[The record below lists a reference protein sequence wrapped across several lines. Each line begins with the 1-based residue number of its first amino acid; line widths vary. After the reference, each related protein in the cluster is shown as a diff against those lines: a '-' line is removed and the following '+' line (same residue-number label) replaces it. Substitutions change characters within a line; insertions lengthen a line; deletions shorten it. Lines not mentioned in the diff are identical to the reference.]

1 MSGRVETIGD
11 ATLYL
16 GDCRDQRVAKEPR
29 RKPWGKTPIKE
40 VVACRACLWT
50 WKPSTGFGHE
60 ACPQCGKVRSV
71 RDRNYEGRKNIEAVK
86 AWRAHRPGY
95 ATEKDRE
102 YRRRAVLLVGRGDLR
117 CVRCLCDRPPL
128 LEINHKNGGGGQE
141 MKGVGHK
148 FYRDIALMRRTVED
162 LELLCKP
169 CNAVHA
175 LELKHGPLPFR
186 VIWEARDEVA

>member
-1 MSGRVETIGD
+1 MSRVETIGD

-29 RKPWGKTPIKE
+29 RKPWGKTPIKA
-40 VVACRACLWT
+40 VVACRACAWT

-60 ACPQCGKVRSV
+60 ACPHCGKIRSV
-71 RDRNYEGRKNIEAVK
+71 RDRNYEAKKNVEALKV
-86 AWRAHRPGY
+86 WRAHRPGY

-102 YRRRAVLLVGRGDLR
+102 YRRRAVVRVGGGVLA
-117 CVRCLCDRPPL
+117 CVRCGCDQVQL
-128 LEINHKNGGGGQE
+128 IEINHKNGGGGKE
-141 MKGVGHK
+141 LKASGHK
-148 FYRDIALMRRTVED
+148 FYRDIALLRRDVGD

-175 LELKHGPLPFR
+175 LELKHGPLPFK
-186 VIWEARDEVA
+186 VVWSGE